1 MEGSKTGGFGKSG
14 LTPVDSANTCYIS
27 QELNVDRELGGI
39 ETLQRNAVDYRNVD
53 NPFLMPLDAFFVK
66 VFMKHQELQY
76 IYLFPGVPR
85 LSASLRGLEDG
96 KPWQHGWNFF
106 ISINILD
113 NDWLLKP

>member
-66 VFMKHQELQY
+66 VFLKHQELQY
-76 IYLFPGVPR
+76 VNLFSWG
-85 LSASLRGLEDG
+85 ASSFR
-96 KPWQHGWNFF
+96 
-106 ISINILD
+106 
-113 NDWLLKP
+113 LLKGAGRWQTLATRLELFHKY